1 MEKQKILV
9 VEDDKDIQDMLL
21 SFLQE
26 EEYDVILAKDG
37 VEAIS
42 RFQTEE
48 DFDIILLDLM
58 LPKKNGIEVL
68 TEIRQTSVVP
78 VIIVSAK
85 ESDFDKSVVLG
96 LGADD
101 YVTKPFSLIE
111 LQARI
116 KSNIRRSTLYQ
127 TNGNAAAE
135 QKSIFLDLVLDHDTF
150 SLYKNEERIPL
161 TNTEYNILK
170 LFLENPNKVFTKE
183 NIYEAVWKEQY
194 YGDENIVNVH
204 MSRLRDKIE
213 LDTKHP
219 KYIQT
224 LWGIGYRLKVPE
236 GRENGKN

>member
-26 EEYDVILAKDG
+26 EEYEVVLAKDG

-42 RFQTEE
+42 RFQEE
-48 DFDIILLDLM
+48 HDFDIILLDLM

-127 TNGNAAAE
+127 SANTQESQA
-135 QKSIFLDLVLDHDTF
+135 KLVFLDLTLDEETF
-150 SLYKNEERIPL
+150 SLYRKDEQILL
-161 TNTEYNILK
+161 THTEYQILK
-170 LFLENPNKVFTKE
+170 LFLVNPNKVFTKA
-183 NIYEAVWKEQY
+183 NIYESVWNESY
-194 YGDENIVNVH
+194 FGDENIVNVH
-204 MSRLRDKIE
+204 MSRLREKIE
-213 LDTKHP
+213 INP
-219 KYIQT
+219 KKPQYIQT
-224 LWGIGYRLKVPE
+224 LWGIGYRLKAVE
-236 GRENGKN
+236 GEQND